1 MEYESALL
9 ERVAQQFRREMW
21 MSVVPEAVTESG
33 VEVQSFGPVQATAF
47 GDLPEV
53 KALNQI
59 QGGAEPGA
67 VQGGHLAKAVEWM
80 RAREVDYLVPVAE
93 GRPGSSE
100 AAAWLGQRGFDR
112 GRDSVKFIRD
122 TSLSDIRVDPTMV
135 IYELGE
141 DEADGEGMSAI
152 ITEAM
157 EIPGTAG
164 TLFFSLPLEEHWR
177 CYTAAPNADEGVVS
191 TASMLI
197 DDGIAQLGPGA
208 TLKGWRGCGCN
219 RALLHR
225 RLIDAA
231 EAGCHTVFVELGECD
246 PESFAAIRSNLL
258 RTGFEQAY
266 GSQVWQRPALRP
278 AAVY

>member
-1 MEYESALL
+1 MDYDSALL
-9 ERVAQQFRREMW
+9 ERIAQRFRREMW

-33 VEVQSFGPVQATAF
+33 VEFEDFGPVQATAF

-53 KALNQI
+53 KVLNQI
-59 QGGAEPGA
+59 QGAAEPGA
-67 VQGGHLAKAVEWM
+67 VGGEHLADAVEWM
-80 RAREVDYLVPVAE
+80 RGREVDYLVPVAE
-93 GRPGSSE
+93 GRPGSAE
-100 AAAWLGQRGFDR
+100 AAAWLGQRGFER
-112 GRDSVKFIRD
+112 GRDSVKFVRD
-122 TSLSDIRVDPTMV
+122 TSLDDIRVDPATV

-141 DEADGEGMSAI
+141 DEADGEGMSGI
-152 ITEAM
+152 ITDALG
-157 EIPGTAG
+157 IPGTAG

-177 CYTAAPNADEGVVS
+177 CYTAAPNPGEGVVS

-208 TLKGWRGCGCN
+208 TLRRARGEGCN

-231 EAGCHTVFVELGECD
+231 EAGCHTVFVELGECE

-258 RTGFEQAY
+258 RTGFEEAY